1 MDSAVWQLRGSQA
14 SFGAGPLSVSL
25 ELDWPQ
31 RGLKPGKPGHKGLYL
46 GVGLMDPPDTAVP
59 ANCKIPVQDAY
70 VRGRDLVAVYEQTP
84 TRPYRTTLY
93 WHALSPKSAPGALLA
108 IELMVS
114 VQTSLLDSQPTLE
127 VRSALRTDEQ
137 LAADADGHFVVLDSA
152 GAAES
157 NEAARCVLARLQ
169 GSDISYLEMLHPTA
183 FADSL
188 IKPDGGKEMG
198 LRHRLFCPAEL
209 EKGVILRARLR
220 AIWLPRAGD
229 SEAAAGYYRSFLAS
243 PTPLTT

>member
-1 MDSAVWQLRGSQA
+1 MDPAVWQLHGSQA
-14 SFGAGPLSVSL
+14 SFAAGPLSVSL

-31 RGLKPGKPGHKGLYL
+31 RGLKPGKPVRSGLCL
-46 GVGLMDPPDTAVP
+46 GVGLMGSTEP
-59 ANCKIPVQDAY
+59 AMSAKHPIPAQDAY

-84 TRPYRTTLY
+84 ARPYRATLY
-93 WHALSPKSAPGALLA
+93 WQVLSPESAPGAMLA

-114 VQTSLLDSQPTLE
+114 VQTSLLESQPTLDVCSE
-127 VRSALRTDEQ
+127 LRTEEL
-137 LAADADGHFVVLDSA
+137 LAPDPQGHFVAFDSA
-152 GAAES
+152 AAPES
-157 NEAARCVLARLQ
+157 NEAARCVLARLP
-169 GSDISYLEMLHPTA
+169 GTDGCYLEMLHPTA
-183 FADSL
+183 FADSRVE
-188 IKPDGGKEMG
+188 PHGAGANG
-198 LRHRLFCPAEL
+198 LRHRLFCPADL